1 MTSGDTTRAGSDPL
15 AAIGRILSGQT
26 HELTNVLSIVLE
38 LGGLLEDLAQIAPEG
53 GDRLASLADRLRRQ
67 GRRGQ
72 SMVSDLNALAHTL
85 DHEHTTIEA
94 GRLAALVGAL
104 GERPA
109 RQKQVTIDVHA
120 TDAAAAWSGDPME
133 ALQTVL
139 ATLHSALQ
147 RTAASGSVDLEV
159 GVSGQ
164 RLVATARGGP
174 LADPAAKA
182 QEGDRPGRWI
192 EAPTTAIVSDADD
205 GDGTDRFGIR
215 FELGPSEPA
224 EQTTGGQA

>member
-1 MTSGDTTRAGSDPL
+1 MTSGDTARTGSDPL
-15 AAIGRILSGQT
+15 AVIGRILSGQT

-38 LGGLLEDLAQIAPEG
+38 LGGLLEDIAQGVPEG
-53 GDRLASLADRLRRQ
+53 GARLSSLADRLRRQ
-67 GRRGQ
+67 GARGQ

-85 DHEHTTIEA
+85 DHEHATVDL

-109 RQKQVTIDVHA
+109 RQRQVTIDVHA
-120 TDAAAAWSGDPME
+120 ADSAAVWSGDPME

-139 ATLHSALQ
+139 ASLHSALR

-159 GVSGQ
+159 GVSGP

-174 LADPAAKA
+174 LSEPEAGS
-182 QEGDRPGRWI
+182 EGGDRPGRWI
-192 EAPTTAIVSDADD
+192 EAPTTAIVGDADD
-205 GDGTDRFGIR
+205 GDEPHRFAIR
-215 FELGPSEPA
+215 FELGPSEHA
-224 EQTTGGQA
+224 GQTTGGQA